1 MIHDLSRNFERTGDF
16 TPSHSAVRESGN
28 TNLAPA
34 TRSTAAA
41 SSGSRGA
48 RA

>member
-1 MIHDLSRNFERTGDF
+1 MIHDISRNFERICEL

-41 SSGSRGA
+41 SSGSKGA